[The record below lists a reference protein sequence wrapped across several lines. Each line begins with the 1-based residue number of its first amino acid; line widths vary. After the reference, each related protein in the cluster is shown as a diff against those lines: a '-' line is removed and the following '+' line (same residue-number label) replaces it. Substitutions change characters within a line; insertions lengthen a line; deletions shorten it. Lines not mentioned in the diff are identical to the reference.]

1 MFFFFFKQKKA
12 YEMRISDWSSDVCS
26 SDLPVIVAQMRDER
40 AAVRTELE
48 PEHQPDAAH
57 AVKQMVVVRDE
68 LFERTAKALAGR
80 LDRREEAFLQ
90 HDVEHRL
97 SRGAGARVA
106 ALGRTMGADHH
117 APPALQS
124 GVAGM
129 SGAVRG
135 HMGGRR
141 LVNTK
146 IYQEQMYAC

>member
-1 MFFFFFKQKKA
+1 
-12 YEMRISDWSSDVCS
+12 
-26 SDLPVIVAQMRDER
+26 MRDER

-97 SRGAGARVA
+97 SRGAGERVA
-106 ALGRTMGADHH
+106 AIGRTMGADHH
-117 APPALQS
+117 AARRLFGREARAHRERSEEHTSELQS
-124 GVAGM
+124 LMRISYDVFC
-129 SGAVRG
+129 
-135 HMGGRR
+135 
-141 LVNTK
+141 LNK
-146 IYQEQMYAC
+146 KKNNQ